1 MRYAFQKLGVQLDG
15 DVFLGLTVFFLLC
28 LLVCRLANEGFLFLI
43 LFLAKAKSIILFA
56 PVISALGGAL
66 GCAIHHILASLAASA
81 PVEFMLVG
89 GMVQGATPMQWRGCV
104 V

>member
-1 MRYAFQKLGVQLDG
+1 MGYAFQKLGVQLYG
-15 DVFLGLTVFFLLC
+15 DVFFGLTMFLLC

-56 PVISALGGAL
+56 RVISAPGGAL

-81 PVEFMLVG
+81 PVEFMLVS
-89 GMVQGATPMQWRGCV
+89 GMVQGATPMQRRGCV
-104 V
+104 A